1 MVVAQLQKGGFQAVV
16 QHAACGLTGKEFQMK
31 KLTQDVAVALVVIV
45 FLAVPFSC
53 LIYRLAEK
61 LVDSTRAG
69 TGQKAIPF
77 SV

>member
-1 MVVAQLQKGGFQAVV
+1 
-16 QHAACGLTGKEFQMK
+16 MK